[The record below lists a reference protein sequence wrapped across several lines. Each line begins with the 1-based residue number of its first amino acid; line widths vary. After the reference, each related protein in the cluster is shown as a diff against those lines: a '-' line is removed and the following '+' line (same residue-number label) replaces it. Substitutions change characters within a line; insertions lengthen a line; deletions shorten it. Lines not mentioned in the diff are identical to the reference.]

1 MRNRDE
7 RLKAI
12 KEIVLSERVASQD
25 ELLKKLKERGFSVTQ
40 ATISRDIN
48 HLRLIKVRNYRQEE
62 FYTLDRK
69 YQEGS
74 LFNMDKLKSKFTES
88 VISVNRAKNIL
99 VIKTYPGEAQGVAA
113 AVDGMNFVEIL
124 GTVAGDDSII
134 CVVRDDGSAEKINK
148 MLKGF

>member
-69 YQEGS
+69 YQVGS
-74 LFNMDKLKSKFTES
+74 LFNMDKLKSKFSES
-88 VISVNRAKNIL
+88 VISVDRAKNIL

-134 CVVRDDGSAEKINK
+134 CIAKDDGSAEKINK
-148 MLKGF
+148 MLKRF